1 MSGTESA
8 TCEAQ
13 ACRSGCLRSPSTKG
27 QRWARRWFTCFTH
40 PESATKMA
48 VPQARRHRTDCET
61 MVANIAPQLTRTTY
75 LKRLDSGASNFA
87 IPAQQLSSRKYVYV
101 CCVRVFADVGD
112 KMYASPIQHATI
124 LQRNPRLQ
132 FPAERNQLSAARSEA
147 GLAWRGRWLS
157 LSAILWCPS
166 SGASSTRS
174 VMVSRSWARWNE
186 RRVVAWTFNFI
197 LGKSYSNRRRTQIQH
212 LKNRKSNNEQRP

>member
-1 MSGTESA
+1 MDTPTRLLSYRRNRHDKPVFNCTSLRLPRAPQTQIVGARSASPMSGTESA

-132 FPAERNQLSAARSEA
+132 FPAERNGE
-147 GLAWRGRWLS
+147 
-157 LSAILWCPS
+157 SAIELHP
-166 SGASSTRS
+166 
-174 VMVSRSWARWNE
+174 V
-186 RRVVAWTFNFI
+186 
-197 LGKSYSNRRRTQIQH
+197 
-212 LKNRKSNNEQRP
+212 